1 LKQRHYVFNKTY
13 RLLAAQ
19 ARARWLIALDRRLPA
34 GRRIGSVRYLGRN
47 EGANFINEIPPPR
60 AGRERWHVSGW

>member
-1 LKQRHYVFNKTY
+1 
-13 RLLAAQ
+13 
-19 ARARWLIALDRRLPA
+19 LDRRLPA